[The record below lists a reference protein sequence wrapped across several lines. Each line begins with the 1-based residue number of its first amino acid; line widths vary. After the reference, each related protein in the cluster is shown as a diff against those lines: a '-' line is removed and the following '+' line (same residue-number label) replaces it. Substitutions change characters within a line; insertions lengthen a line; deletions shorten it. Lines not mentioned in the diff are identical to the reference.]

1 MYDQANESE
10 IMSWEIPADIEFY
23 YSPFFGTDLAMP
35 EWEAIITL
43 VLLSAV
49 ILTTII
55 GNILV
60 NFGTGFNSPLNQ
72 VLLPSIHPSIQALW
86 STNSIQPRF
95 VGR

>member
-10 IMSWEIPADIEFY
+10 IMSWDIPGEMEFY
-23 YSPFFGTDLAMP
+23 YSPMFGTNLAMP

-43 VLLSAV
+43 VFLSAV

-60 NFGTGFNSPLNQ
+60 KFFNQAHCCPLFNFVNFL
-72 VLLPSIHPSIQALW
+72 
-86 STNSIQPRF
+86 
-95 VGR
+95 GRD